1 MSRRLRLDYEH
12 EIPADARDLVMWI
25 MVDEG
30 QIA

>member
-12 EIPADARDLVMWI
+12 EIPADARGLVKWLT
-25 MVDEG
+25 VDKG